1 MSDDRCRPAVLRGR
15 LIGDRWSARGS
26 QHGTLTEGRL
36 RPEAMGTRCE
46 LRIRLLGE
54 LQLADGNGTAVTLPA
69 SKKTR
74 ALLGYLIAT
83 GQPHR
88 RERLCDFFWDG
99 PDDPRAELRW
109 SLSKIRPLLKDS
121 GAELIADR
129 ERVGIQL
136 GSAAVDLLSV
146 RSLLSKGVPGASTDA
161 LKQAAALFGG
171 EFLDGL
177 DLPIC
182 YRYQEWCMAE
192 REAISRSRLDL
203 LTALVERLSDH
214 PEDALPYARAVA
226 VSDPLEE
233 AGHAAVVHLL
243 SRMGRTKEAHGHYEH
258 ARRMFETELG
268 APPSEELKQAY
279 QALKTVADARVLGD
293 PVTRPAPI
301 PAEAGRSQSIT
312 HFVGRDAERAVIERM
327 VKRQTSDVVL
337 VTGEPGIG
345 KSHFLG
351 HVAERMIS
359 AGACVWSARGF
370 EPEASRPY
378 GIWFDILRAIARTRP
393 RGDVPPDLAMLLP
406 EVGSMAGPGDKIQF
420 FDAVVDL
427 LRQATA
433 ERTTA
438 ITLDDIQWIDE
449 ASCSL
454 LHYVARH
461 VGAGSGLL
469 IVCAARAGEIEDNAA
484 ATSLVRSLSREKRL
498 RKIELTSLDRE
509 ETAELVRLID
519 PALDGARIFAG
530 SEGNPLFTLELA
542 LAHRRGDKEPGPTIE
557 SVITGQFE
565 RLTDPAR
572 EMLLWAAANGRAF
585 TPDHLALATRVDSA
599 ELLMALGELE
609 RRGLVQPA
617 SDEVYD
623 FTHDLVRQTAY
634 RSISQP
640 RRKHIHRHI
649 ARALHS
655 ASKHDTT
662 LGADL
667 AYHAALAEDYDL
679 AAQACALA
687 GERALRLF
695 ANVEAASFADRGLR
709 YNERLADTPAKLENR
724 IALLKIRIFAAA
736 GPGMRPL
743 PPLIGAL
750 TELGRAAEKADLHA
764 AAATAHYLLSVL
776 HQEAGDTHEAEASTL
791 RAAAAGRSA
800 NETTRANQL
809 ANTARCLLELETE
822 IGRSRE
828 LIREGTAIVDPLG
841 LELCELHWAQGLL
854 HRWDGDAEKAVESLA
869 RALALARKN
878 EDRWREYKCLT
889 WLAMLEQELGRYAE
903 MQARCAE
910 LGEVA
915 IRLNEDETPFVSTLQ
930 SLALLATEED
940 PTADKLGD
948 ALQRLRAVDDKSYLA
963 YALNSAAWLH
973 LQAGRVDQARL
984 YAAEALTAASAIR
997 RENEVVIAR
1006 AMLAQ
1011 AGEGK
1016 SAPDLDNVAAVSPNS
1031 DCLSAR
1037 ARSTLLRFRDRLSDS
1052 NGDFHGDRPS

>member
-1 MSDDRCRPAVLRGR
+1 
-15 LIGDRWSARGS
+15 
-26 QHGTLTEGRL
+26 
-36 RPEAMGTRCE
+36 MGTRSK
-46 LRIRLLGE
+46 LRIQLLGE
-54 LQLADGNGTAVTLPA
+54 LQLADGNGTALTLPA
-69 SKKTR
+69 SRKTR
-74 ALLGYLIAT
+74 ALLGYLIAS
-83 GQPHR
+83 GQAHR

-109 SLSKIRPLLKDS
+109 SLSKIRPLLKDG
-121 GAELIADR
+121 GAELVADR
-129 ERVGIQL
+129 VRVGIEL
-136 GSAAVDLLSV
+136 RSATVDLLSV
-146 RSLLSKGVPGASTDA
+146 RSLLSKGVPVASTGA
-161 LKQAAALFGG
+161 LKQAAALFRG

-177 DLPIC
+177 DLPVC

-192 REAISRSRLDL
+192 REAISQLRVDV
-203 LTALVERLSDH
+203 LTTLVERLHDQ
-214 PEDALPYARAVA
+214 PEDALPYARAVT
-226 VSDPLEE
+226 VSDPLGE
-233 AGHAAVVHLL
+233 AGHATVVRLL
-243 SRMGRTKEAHGHYEH
+243 ARMGKTKEAHGHYEH
-258 ARRMFETELG
+258 ARRILETELG
-268 APPSEELKQAY
+268 ARPSEELKQAY
-279 QALKTVADARVLGD
+279 QALKAVTHARIPFD
-293 PVTRPAPI
+293 QATRPADILTESAVP
-301 PAEAGRSQSIT
+301 PSVT
-312 HFVGRDAERAVIERM
+312 HFVGRDAERATIERILAFTI
-327 VKRQTSDVVL
+327 KKQTLDVVL
-337 VTGEPGIG
+337 VIGEPGIG
-345 KSHFLG
+345 KSHFLNY
-351 HVAERMIS
+351 VAERITS
-359 AGACVWSARGF
+359 AGACAWSARAF

-378 GIWFDILRAIARTRP
+378 GIWFDILRAIARTRS
-393 RGDVPPDLAMLLP
+393 REEVPTDLAMLLP
-406 EVGSMAGPGDKIQF
+406 EVGSMADSGDRTRF
-420 FDAVVDL
+420 FDAVVEL
-427 LRQATA
+427 LRQVTA
-433 ERTTA
+433 ERAIA

-461 VGAGSGLL
+461 VDADSGLL
-469 IVCAARAGEIEDNAA
+469 IVCAARAGEIEDNSA

-498 RKIELTSLDRE
+498 RKIELSPLGSE

-542 LAHRRGDKEPGPTIE
+542 RAHRRGDAEPGPTID

-565 RLTDPAR
+565 RLTDQAR
-572 EMLLWAAANGRAF
+572 EILFWAAANGRAF
-585 TPDHLALATRVDSA
+585 TPDHLALATRVESA

-609 RRGLVQPA
+609 RRGLVRPA
-617 SDEVYD
+617 SNDDYD

-640 RRKHIHRHI
+640 RRKLIHRHI

-655 ASKHDTT
+655 AGNRDTT

-667 AYHAALAEDYDL
+667 AYHAALAEDYEV

-724 IALLKIRIFAAA
+724 IALLKVRILAAA

-750 TELGRAAEKADLHA
+750 TELARAAEKADLHA

-776 HQEAGDTHEAEASTL
+776 HQEAGDTHEAEGSTL

-800 NETTRANQL
+800 DETTRANQL

-854 HRWDGDAEKAVESLA
+854 HRWEGDAEKAVESLA
-869 RALALARKN
+869 RALELARKN

-889 WLAMLEQELGRYAE
+889 WLAMLEQELGRYDE

-915 IRLNEDETPFVSTLQ
+915 TRLNEDETPFV

-940 PTADKLGD
+940 PTADKLED
-948 ALQRLRAVDDKSYLA
+948 ALRRLRAVDDKSYLA

-1016 SAPDLDNVAAVSPNS
+1016 SAPDLDSVAAVSPNS